1 MGTHRLLLLLQL
13 DPVPQSSDLL
23 PQTPCSHIDQV
34 QDNPH
39 IIDFSILDM
48 KFLYFIFNLHQII
61 KIYLGKMIAIGLRQK
76 IAIVMAPIQN
86 GSNTQRQH
94 MPNPFTTF
102 KIV

>member
-1 MGTHRLLLLLQL
+1 
-13 DPVPQSSDLL
+13 
-23 PQTPCSHIDQV
+23 
-34 QDNPH
+34 
-39 IIDFSILDM
+39 M

-61 KIYLGKMIAIGLRQK
+61 KIYLGKIIAIGLWQK

-86 GSNTQRQH
+86 GSNNQRRH